1 VRGHVCRCGR
11 CCIRQS
17 CRARSR
23 PILLAYVSIISA
35 TFTSQGNAAILHVV
49 CGAVNR
55 ATGSTTAHGLS
66 CSLGATDAVASG
78 VHAGGHRW
86 LPSAVCA
93 PHRTL
98 PTIVKAAPA
107 ADAPLIPPRPLKIL
121 HRPRHRPRSQPLL
134 ARWAPRRSC
143 AELPEAMPPAAP
155 SSTDVASQRRPSVA
169 ICVFPNLEEFSIS
182 IAQVRL
188 WLEALFMAFLVAANR
203 LSVAATPLSVLV
215 PPLHQR
221 MSLAP

>member
-1 VRGHVCRCGR
+1 MPSNKHTAQVMAAIIRKPQIYGASCETTPETTAASRRPRCRLALMSRAGKWSSAGKGAVRGHVCRCGR

-55 ATGSTTAHGLS
+55 ATGRRTAHGLS

-86 LPSAVCA
+86 LPSAVRA

-98 PTIVKAAPA
+98 PTIVMRRRRAAHSPSPPQDPA
-107 ADAPLIPPRPLKIL
+107 PPSP
-121 HRPRHRPRSQPLL
+121 PSTQP
-134 ARWAPRRSC
+134 AS
-143 AELPEAMPPAAP
+143 P
-155 SSTDVASQRRPSVA
+155 S
-169 ICVFPNLEEFSIS
+169 
-182 IAQVRL
+182 
-188 WLEALFMAFLVAANR
+188 
-203 LSVAATPLSVLV
+203 
-215 PPLHQR
+215 
-221 MSLAP
+221 